1 MEGVYEPDGRENGVQ
16 GGIER
21 GDERHRGGVGL
32 EGDLWRGGLGYTC
45 RYVAIL
51 CMYVTRANTSD
62 EAGRIATLGIARN
75 RCGRDNDCEVNPLRG
90 SISARHGCFISGAA
104 RTRKIVRNIIRT
116 LVITLA
122 RAALQL

>member
-1 MEGVYEPDGRENGVQ
+1 MNQTVGRMVCRVGLSVETRGIVERCGVGGRFVE
-16 GGIER
+16 
-21 GDERHRGGVGL
+21 GGV
-32 EGDLWRGGLGYTC
+32 RVYTC

-51 CMYVTRANTSD
+51 CTYMYVTRANTSD